1 MTDIEKQIAD
11 RVAAMGQTLPEGATA
26 KLARLLSELARWNKR
41 MNLTAI
47 RDEAAMVEGHI
58 IDSLSICGHPKGSR
72 IIDIGT
78 GAGFPGLPL
87 AIAEPEKQ
95 FVLLDSNGRKIS
107 FVKHMIVDLKLHNV
121 SAIQGRA
128 EACAVESPFDTVVAR
143 ALAPLL
149 RITELS
155 ADLVAE
161 NGVLLAQK
169 GKYPAEELEALK
181 RHAADWNFRVIELQV
196 PGLPPKSRHLVRLS
210 RNGSA

>member
-1 MTDIEKQIAD
+1 MNDIQNSIANG
-11 RVAAMGQTLPEGATA
+11 VAALGQELPDGGTE

-47 RDEAAMVEGHI
+47 RNEREMIEGHVL
-58 IDSLSICGHPKGSR
+58 DSLSIRPHLLGHR

-87 AIAEPEKQ
+87 AIAEPGKR

-107 FVKHMIVDLKLHNV
+107 FVRHMIADLSLPNV
-121 SAIQGRA
+121 SAIQARA
-128 EACAVESPFDTVVAR
+128 ETYAADSPFDTVIAR
-143 ALAPLL
+143 ALASVL

-169 GKYPAEELEALK
+169 GKHPAEELEELK
-181 RHAADWNFRVIELQV
+181 QHAANWNFRVIELQV
-196 PGLPPKSRHLVRLS
+196 PGLPPESRHVVRLS